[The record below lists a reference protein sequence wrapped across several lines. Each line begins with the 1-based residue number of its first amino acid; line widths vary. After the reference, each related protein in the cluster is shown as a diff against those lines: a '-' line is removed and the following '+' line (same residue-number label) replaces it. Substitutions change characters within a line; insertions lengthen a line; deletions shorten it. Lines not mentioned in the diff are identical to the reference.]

1 MPRGIFTT
9 GVSDLW
15 AAVRGRVGTA
25 VDSGAGASSQGIQ
38 RFAEMASSASR
49 TLDTTDQLSPIG
61 LGWSGGQLVSFEFK
75 DVLSAPIRDHRG
87 RMIGVALP
95 RDVEHLAR
103 IRRWAREPDR
113 RSDKQ
118 YIDGRSAQDSGIS
131 AGLPLSARWAGIVRA
146 TRIPP
151 KYVNFHAS
159 AELAEIQVAV
169 GGTVHQVATPGKVL
183 GHYLA
188 YNPFYRVISE
198 ANPKGP
204 TILTGCDVASPAAST
219 GRDAVAELEAHNAVS
234 GPVYGA
240 KGDVVLGTKEGSHS
254 FIEVRGLPGDDI
266 YDEPFERL
274 R

>member
-1 MPRGIFTT
+1 MGGALKTPVFPP
-9 GVSDLW
+9 DFLFPL
-15 AAVRGRVGTA
+15 VG
-25 VDSGAGASSQGIQ
+25 
-38 RFAEMASSASR
+38 
-49 TLDTTDQLSPIG
+49 P
-61 LGWSGGQLVSFEFK
+61 
-75 DVLSAPIRDHRG
+75 
-87 RMIGVALP
+87 
-95 RDVEHLAR
+95 
-103 IRRWAREPDR
+103 
-113 RSDKQ
+113 
-118 YIDGRSAQDSGIS
+118 
-131 AGLPLSARWAGIVRA
+131 GIVRA

-219 GRDAVAELEAHNAVS
+219 GRDTVAELEAHNAVS

-254 FIEVRGLPGDDI
+254 YIEVRGLPGDDI